1 MYEDM
6 VYFFVVVLLL
16 ASRIFPQGLNHRKS
30 APHALPA
37 SRRNGFG
44 DGLSYLLV
52 ILSTSYYCIVFSI
65 LAHNILCIQYSYF
78 YCRMHSSII

>member
-16 ASRIFPQGLNHRKS
+16 ASSRIFPQGLNHRKS

-65 LAHNILCIQYSYF
+65 LAHTCTTSVLVIAITS
-78 YCRMHSSII
+78 